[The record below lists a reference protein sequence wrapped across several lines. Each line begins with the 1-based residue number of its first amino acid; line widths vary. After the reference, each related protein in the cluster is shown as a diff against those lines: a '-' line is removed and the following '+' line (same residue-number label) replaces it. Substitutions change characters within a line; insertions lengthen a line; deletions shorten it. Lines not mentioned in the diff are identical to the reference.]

1 MNKLL
6 ALLWVIIIAGTAF
19 IAIIIYKPEGS
30 EEAEISPP
38 IDKTLSGLYKEPS
51 TKNEGKQPLQI
62 QEESPKTFAEYIA
75 KGNTYFS
82 EGYYEDAEKNYEK
95 AAGLNTN
102 SEESLK
108 AQLGIVKAKIN
119 SRNIKDA
126 KEILWTISDDS
137 AETKYYKAII
147 SILAKENEEAK
158 KYFKEIVEAEKDK
171 ETEEKTEFAQKSQK
185 FLDTFDIFSYYKE
198 GDPLFLQLL
207 LAKSL
212 TETEENGAAIPLLFD
227 ILNQKNNYHDAWIV
241 LGYAFLNT
249 NKAKEAVDAL
259 EQAKDLNPDNP
270 QSLFYLGLAY
280 FADGKTKEA
289 IHYLEEAD
297 EKGYEPKEH
306 INLKLGDLY
315 TLNTDFKKAAERY
328 ESVLAENQNNIDVFV
343 RSVWL
348 NLEKTNNPQKALK
361 LAKLA
366 LENHQGNPMSY
377 NLVGWTYI
385 ALNDY
390 EKAQENLSQALSIN
404 KNFDAAWLN
413 LGWMYEKQGK
423 TSLAKASYKKAYGL
437 GKGGSIG
444 NLAAIRFSKLTKQ
457 ELKNF
462 SVNISSP

>member
-6 ALLWVIIIAGTAF
+6 ALFWVIIITGTAF
-19 IAIIIYKPEGS
+19 IAITISKPDGT
-30 EEAEISPP
+30 EEAEITPP
-38 IDKTLSGLYKEPS
+38 IDKTLSELSEKIPGENPPEE
-51 TKNEGKQPLQI
+51 NNPQI
-62 QEESPKTFAEYIA
+62 QEESPETFAQYIA
-75 KGNTYFS
+75 KGDSYFS

-95 AAGLNTN
+95 AAELNTN
-102 SEESLK
+102 PEESLN

-119 SRNIKDA
+119 SRNIKEA
-126 KEILWTISDDS
+126 KEILWTISGGS

-147 SILAKENEEAK
+147 SILAKEHEEAK
-158 KYFKEIVEAEKDK
+158 KYFKEIVEPEKDK
-171 ETEEKTEFAQKSQK
+171 DEKTELAQKSQK

-207 LAKSL
+207 LSKSL

-227 ILNQKNNYHDAWIV
+227 ILNQKNNYRDAWIV

-270 QSLFYLGLAY
+270 QALFYLGLAY
-280 FADGKTKEA
+280 FADGKTDEA

-315 TLNTDFKKAAERY
+315 TINSDFKKAAERY
-328 ESVLAENQNNIDVFV
+328 ESVLAENQENLDIFV
-343 RSVWL
+343 RAVWL
-348 NLEKTNNPQKALK
+348 NIEKLNNPKEALK

-366 LENHQGNPMSY
+366 LENHAKNPMSH

-390 EKAQENLSQALSIN
+390 EKAKENLSQALSLN

-423 TSLAKASYKKAYGL
+423 TSLAKASYKKAYSL

-444 NLAAIRFSKLTKQ
+444 NLAALRFNKLTKQ
-457 ELKNF
+457 ELRTYQ
-462 SVNISSP
+462 VNISAP